1 MIVPRIDVSVVTS
14 PEYIRGLTDPEDVA
28 HVSLGF
34 SAVGTVRAEA
44 GPREESD
51 VSENSSPIRVVIAK
65 PGLDGH
71 DRGAKVVA
79 RALRDSGV
87 EVVYTGLHQ
96 TPEQIVD
103 AAIQEDAD
111 AIGLS
116 VLSGAHMT
124 LFPKVVD
131 LLRERDASDI
141 VVFGGGIIPD
151 DDVPALEAAGVAKVF
166 TPGTPTHDIV
176 EWVRTNLPTPKS

>member
-1 MIVPRIDVSVVTS
+1 
-14 PEYIRGLTDPEDVA
+14 
-28 HVSLGF
+28 
-34 SAVGTVRAEA
+34 
-44 GPREESD
+44 
-51 VSENSSPIRVVIAK
+51 VSESAPSAPIRVVVAK

-79 RALRDSGV
+79 RALRDAGV

-116 VLSGAHMT
+116 VLSGAHLT
-124 LFPKVVD
+124 LFPRVVE
-131 LLRERDASDI
+131 LLAERQASDI

-151 DDVPALEAAGVAKVF
+151 DDIPVLESAGVAKVF
-166 TPGTPTHDIV
+166 TPGTPTYDIV
-176 EWVRTNLPTPKS
+176 DWVTSTLAR